1 MVCRGFYP
9 KLETMVKRHP
19 RVALGKVDI
28 ENHPEI
34 QGHYSVYTMPMIL
47 LTIEGKETLREAR
60 NISLDIVEEK
70 LNRYEN
76 LLFDT

>member
-1 MVCRGFYP
+1 VCRDFFP
-9 KLETMVKRHP
+9 KLEALVKKHP
-19 RVALGKVDI
+19 RVALGKADI

-34 QGHYSVYTMPMIL
+34 QGRYSVFAVPLVI

-60 NISLDIVEEK
+60 SISLDILEEK
-70 LNRYEN
+70 LIRYEK